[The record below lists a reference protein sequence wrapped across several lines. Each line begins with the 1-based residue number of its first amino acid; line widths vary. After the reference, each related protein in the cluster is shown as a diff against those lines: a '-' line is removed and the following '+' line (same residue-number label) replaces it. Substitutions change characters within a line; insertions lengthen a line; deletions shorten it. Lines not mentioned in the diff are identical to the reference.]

1 MKKLSPSRASLQ
13 ESPNMVK
20 ARQRLFMAE
29 VEGSFGVAADYSI
42 RSRPSVPAP
51 HPRHMIKD
59 SFFGGAGDEPNR

>member
-1 MKKLSPSRASLQ
+1 
-13 ESPNMVK
+13 MVK